1 MPCVGHV
8 PPGGARGVYPP
19 PVPTGRLAVLP
30 MRAASSRCGMEM
42 VGRHPVE
49 DHGRADHAVWSGFAG
64 ADK

>member
-1 MPCVGHV
+1 VVSAMCRRGV
-8 PPGGARGVYPP
+8 PGGSTHPRAD
-19 PVPTGRLAVLP
+19 GRLAVLP

-49 DHGRADHAVWSGFAG
+49 DHGRADRAVWSGFAG